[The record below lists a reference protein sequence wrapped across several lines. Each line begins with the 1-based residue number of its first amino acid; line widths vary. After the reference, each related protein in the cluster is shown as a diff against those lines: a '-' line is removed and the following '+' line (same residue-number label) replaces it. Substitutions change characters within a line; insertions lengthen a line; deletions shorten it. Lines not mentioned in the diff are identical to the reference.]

1 MNDTH
6 PAIGIPEL
14 IRLLV
19 DVEGLSFDKA
29 WEICVK
35 TYGYT
40 NHTLLPE
47 ALERWPVSLLE
58 HLLPRHLQIIYEIN
72 QRFIDLLSKKFP
84 GDFDRMRRM
93 SIIEEA
99 DQFGEKRIN
108 MAHLSIIGSH
118 VTNGV
123 AALHSDL
130 LKSTT
135 FKDFH
140 EIWPER
146 FQNKTN
152 GITPRRWLLLC
163 NSPLADL
170 ITEKIGEDWIH
181 DLYKL
186 AELKKF
192 ADDKS
197 LLDELGRIKRENKL
211 RVAQFVKDEFGI
223 EINPASMYDVHV
235 KVCLY

>member
-1 MNDTH
+1 
-6 PAIGIPEL
+6 L

-47 ALERWPVSLLE
+47 ALERWSVSLLG

-72 QRFIDLLSKKFP
+72 QRFVDQLSKKWP
-84 GDFDRMRRM
+84 GDFERMRRM
-93 SIIEEA
+93 SIVEEA

-108 MAHLSIIGSH
+108 MAHLAIIGSH

-135 FKDFH
+135 
-140 EIWPER
+140 
-146 FQNKTN
+146 
-152 GITPRRWLLLC
+152 
-163 NSPLADL
+163 
-170 ITEKIGEDWIH
+170 
-181 DLYKL
+181 
-186 AELKKF
+186 
-192 ADDKS
+192 
-197 LLDELGRIKRENKL
+197 
-211 RVAQFVKDEFGI
+211 
-223 EINPASMYDVHV
+223 
-235 KVCLY
+235 

>member
-1 MNDTH
+1 M
-6 PAIGIPEL
+6 

-47 ALERWPVSLLE
+47 ALERWSVSLLE

-72 QRFIDLLSKKFP
+72 QRFVDQLSKKWP
-84 GDFDRMRRM
+84 GDFERMRRM
-93 SIIEEA
+93 SIVEEA

-108 MAHLSIIGSH
+108 MAHLAIIGSH

-135 FKDFH
+135 
-140 EIWPER
+140 
-146 FQNKTN
+146 
-152 GITPRRWLLLC
+152 
-163 NSPLADL
+163 
-170 ITEKIGEDWIH
+170 
-181 DLYKL
+181 
-186 AELKKF
+186 
-192 ADDKS
+192 
-197 LLDELGRIKRENKL
+197 
-211 RVAQFVKDEFGI
+211 
-223 EINPASMYDVHV
+223 
-235 KVCLY
+235 